1 MLLWIMP
8 QRLPSL
14 SGLQAF
20 ESVAR
25 LASFTRAAE
34 ELGLSQ
40 TAVSHRISRLETQL
54 GLRLFLRRGRQI
66 ALTDAAHGYLTE
78 VRAAFDALYRSTD
91 RLLSRGE
98 ASRLTISTLTSFAAK
113 WLVPRVAE
121 FQASHPE
128 IDLRILTSSLPVDFE
143 REEIDL
149 AIRYG
154 NGEWPGLRADLL
166 FREDLTP
173 VCSPGFLGDSVQ
185 RLDPTDLPGYRLIE
199 ISTYPDDWHHWLQGT
214 VGTGSALV
222 QPGSIAFELK
232 FDLAFAAIE
241 AAMDGAGIVMGRRSL
256 IENDLAAGRLVAPF
270 AGRVPRRAYYLV
282 APRKTEEHPL
292 IASFRGWLLDT
303 LATDAQPDGP

>member
-1 MLLWIMP
+1 MP

-25 LASFTRAAE
+25 HASFTRAAE

-66 ALTDAAHGYLTE
+66 ALTEAAREYLTE
-78 VRAAFDALYRSTD
+78 VRDAFDALYRSTD
-91 RLLSRGE
+91 RILSRGD
-98 ASRLTISTLTSFAAK
+98 ASRLTISSLISFAAK
-113 WLVPRVAE
+113 WLVPRIAE
-121 FQASHPE
+121 FQSGHPAV
-128 IDLRILTSSLPVDFE
+128 DVRILTSSIPVDFE

-154 NGEWPGLRADLL
+154 SGDWPGLRADLL
-166 FREDLTP
+166 FHEDLTP
-173 VCSPGFLGDSVQ
+173 ICSPGFLGDSVRQ
-185 RLDPTDLPGYRLIE
+185 LDPTDLPGYRLIE
-199 ISTYPDDWHHWLQGT
+199 ISTYPDDWHHWLEST
-214 VGTGSALV
+214 VGADSALLE
-222 QPGSIAFELK
+222 PDALAFDLK

-241 AAMDGAGIVMGRRSL
+241 AAMDGAGIAMGRRSL

-270 AGRVPRRAYYLV
+270 ADRVPRRAYYLV
-282 APRKTEEHPL
+282 APQETADRPK
-292 IASFRGWLLDT
+292 IAGFRRWLLES
-303 LATDAQPDGP
+303 LATDGQLDRP

>member
-1 MLLWIMP
+1 MP

-25 LASFTRAAE
+25 HASFTRAAE

-66 ALTDAAHGYLTE
+66 ALTEAAREYLTE
-78 VRAAFDALYRSTD
+78 VRDAFDALYRSTD
-91 RLLSRGE
+91 RLLSRGD
-98 ASRLTISTLTSFAAK
+98 ASRLTISSLISFAAK
-113 WLVPRVAE
+113 WLVPRIAE
-121 FQASHPE
+121 FQSGHPAV
-128 IDLRILTSSLPVDFE
+128 DVRILTSSIPVDFE

-154 NGEWPGLRADLL
+154 SGDWPGLRADLL
-166 FREDLTP
+166 FHEDLTP
-173 VCSPGFLGDSVQ
+173 ICSPGFLGDSVRQ
-185 RLDPTDLPGYRLIE
+185 LDPTDLPGYRLIE
-199 ISTYPDDWHHWLQGT
+199 ISTYPDDWHHWLEST
-214 VGTGSALV
+214 VRADSALLE
-222 QPGSIAFELK
+222 PDTLAFDLK

-241 AAMDGAGIVMGRRSL
+241 AAMDGAGIAMGRRSL

-270 AGRVPRRAYYLV
+270 ADRVPRRAYYLV
-282 APRKTEEHPL
+282 APQETADRPK
-292 IASFRGWLLDT
+292 IAGFRRWLLES
-303 LATDAQPDGP
+303 LATDAQLDRP